1 MTKLWQFFKAGRKV
15 LEVTDPDDV
24 DDYLFCYVSQNPLKT
39 PVLRCTTGC
48 SALMDVALAIMRYR

>member
-1 MTKLWQFFKAGRKV
+1 MTKLWEFSKAGRKV

-39 PVLRCTTGC
+39 
-48 SALMDVALAIMRYR
+48 